1 MSRIFGATTCTLL
14 RPIILNSYKGI
25 LRSLASGESSLDKS
39 KDVYYLE
46 TLSMNRVGVQFIS
59 VFTFF
64 YNLHLSDNKFLESM
78 PRLLHGQRIRIWHYS
93 LGCFILFNA
102 DLILTNTK
110 PFFLTILC
118 IAIPIF

>member
-46 TLSMNRVGVQFIS
+46 TLSMNRVVVCSLYQYLHFSIIYTSQTINFLNLCPDCTPRPKNKDMALFIRM
-59 VFTFF
+59 
-64 YNLHLSDNKFLESM
+64 LHSF
-78 PRLLHGQRIRIWHYS
+78 Q
-93 LGCFILFNA
+93 C
-102 DLILTNTK
+102 
-110 PFFLTILC
+110 
-118 IAIPIF
+118 